1 MPKPAATAPHETPGL
16 QPFMQS
22 KRVRAGRPDTQFF
35 WIERVIDD
43 QSHPC
48 VAKQL
53 SVELGPQ
60 VADLLE
66 HERQVLRLLNAHH
79 APVCQWVEDSQHPD
93 WLITRFAGLS
103 LQLLGPG
110 HERRWPALPLRERA
124 SVWASFLRRAQV
136 LADVGAVPLD
146 LADRNLVVP
155 LGPSGQLD
163 LSAAVSIDHA
173 HTVLPGA
180 KLAGGALRRPVW
192 IGAKH
197 NLQLAPEVRACLERD
212 QQRFL
217 DLLHQQGLPLPGT
230 TPAVEDEAQVTHR
243 QWLAYDA
250 PQEVQ
255 KEVDAGVAIEAGKAI
270 QYAVGHALH
279 RHLSKDDPLTPA
291 LAAVVQRLCAHQ
303 ASDRYDTLQDAANA
317 LKAAMGGVALSSAHV
332 YQPRL
337 PEDLRPSAAPL
348 TAPLLDLNELTA
360 QATVWPKEAASALG
374 EGSTKMVEEVAA
386 ATPMPAPKPAPKP
399 GPSPA
404 PEPPPAP
411 APPPVSGTGAQGSA
425 PMPPARAAAAGWR
438 YAVAALLA
446 GALGWPLGQWLATL
460 AGA

>member
-1 MPKPAATAPHETPGL
+1 MPKPAASAPHETPGL

-35 WIERVIDD
+35 WIERDLNG

-79 APVCQWVEDSQHPD
+79 APVCQWVEDKDHPD

-110 HERRWPALPLRERA
+110 HKRRWPALPLRERA

-146 LADRNLVVP
+146 LSDRNLVVP

-173 HTVLPGA
+173 HTVLPGS
-180 KLAGGALRRPVW
+180 KLEGGALRRPVW
-192 IGAKH
+192 IGAKN
-197 NLQLAPEVRACLERD
+197 NLQLAPEVRACLVRD

-217 DLLHQQGLPLPGT
+217 DLLQQQGAPLPGT

-243 QWLAYDA
+243 LWLAYDE

-255 KEVDAGVAIEAGKAI
+255 KAVDAGDIQADKAI

-279 RHLSKDDPLTPA
+279 RHLDKNDPLTPA
-291 LAAVVQRLCAHQ
+291 LAAVVVRLCANQ
-303 ASDRYDTLQDAANA
+303 ATDRFATLQDAANA
-317 LKAAMGGVALSSAHV
+317 LKAALGGGLALSSAHR
-332 YQPRL
+332 YQPQL
-337 PEDLRPSAAPL
+337 PEDLRPTETPS
-348 TAPLLDLNELTA
+348 TAPLLDLNELSA
-360 QATVWPKEAASALG
+360 QATVWPKEASSALG
-374 EGSTKMVEEVAA
+374 EGSTRMVEEVTAD
-386 ATPMPAPKPAPKP
+386 APKPAPKP
-399 GPSPA
+399 APQPKPRPA
-404 PEPPPAP
+404 PDPAP
-411 APPPVSGTGAQGSA
+411 DPIRGTGAQGTTA
-425 PMPPARAAAAGWR
+425 LPPARAMGWR
-438 YAVAALLA
+438 HAMAALLA
-446 GALGWPLGQWLATL
+446 LGLGWPLGQWLATL
-460 AGA
+460 AGG